1 MARVLGIGIA
11 TLDIINEVDGYPPED
26 AEVRA
31 LAQRIAR
38 GGNAAN
44 TLTVLS
50 LLGHRCTFGGV
61 LAAEPDGARVRQA
74 LERYAIDL
82 GPCREIIQGKTPTSY
97 ICLNRRNGS
106 RTIIHFRDLP
116 EYPYEDFARID
127 LAAYDWLHFE
137 GRNVIAMQSMLKRVH
152 CERPDLPISLEIEKV
167 RPAIETL
174 FKGVNLLLFSRVYA
188 QSLGFNEPMA
198 FLHTMS
204 ARVPDTDLVC
214 TWGGQGAG
222 ALSKQGQEFRS
233 PAFPPV
239 KLVDTLGAGDTF
251 NAGII
256 DALVRGLGLAEALK
270 AANSLAGKKC
280 GILGFEGLAES
291 L

>member
-1 MARVLGIGIA
+1 MARILGIGIA

-31 LAQRIAR
+31 LVQRLTC

-61 LAAEPDGARVRQA
+61 LAAEPDGVHVRQA

-82 GPCREIIQGKTPTSY
+82 GPCREIKRGRTPTSY

-106 RTIIHFRDLP
+106 RTIIHFSNLP
-116 EYPYEDFARID
+116 EYTYEDFARID
-127 LAAYDWLHFE
+127 LSAYEWLHFE
-137 GRNVIAMQSMLKRVH
+137 GRNVAAMRFMLERVR
-152 CERPDLPISLEIEKV
+152 CERPDLPISLEIEKA
-167 RPAIETL
+167 RPAIRTL
-174 FKGVNLLLFSRVYA
+174 FKGANLLLFSRVYA
-188 QSLGFNEPMA
+188 ESLGFTEPMA
-198 FLHTMS
+198 FLRTT
-204 ARVPDTDLVC
+204 AVRVPATDLVC
-214 TWGGQGAG
+214 TWGAQGAW
-222 ALSKQGQEFRS
+222 ALSKYGEEFSS
-233 PAFPPV
+233 PAFPPA

-256 DALVRGLGLAEALK
+256 NALVRGSGLAEALE

-280 GILGFEGLAES
+280 GIVGFEGLAGG
-291 L
+291 

>member
-1 MARVLGIGIA
+1 MARILGIGIA

-31 LAQRIAR
+31 VGQRIAL

-50 LLGHRCTFGGV
+50 LLGHHCTFGGV
-61 LAAEPDGARVRQA
+61 LAAEPDGVRVRQA
-74 LERYAIDL
+74 LERYAIEL
-82 GPCREIIQGKTPTSY
+82 GPCREIRQGKAPTSY

-116 EYPYEDFARID
+116 EYTYEDFARID
-127 LAAYDWLHFE
+127 LSAYDWLHFE
-137 GRNVIAMQSMLKRVH
+137 GRNVVAMQDMLERVRY
-152 CERPDLPISLEIEKV
+152 ERPDLPISIEIEKV

-174 FKGVNLLLFSRVYA
+174 FKGANVLLFSRVYA
-188 QSLGFNEPMA
+188 QSLGFNAPMA
-198 FLHTMS
+198 FLRNAAIH
-204 ARVPDTDLVC
+204 VPDTDLVC

-222 ALSKQGQEFRS
+222 ALSKNGEEFRS

-251 NAGII
+251 IAGII
-256 DALVRGLGLAEALK
+256 NALVCGLGLAEALE
-270 AANSLAGKKC
+270 AASSLAGRKC
-280 GILGFEGLAES
+280 GIVGFDGLAGG
-291 L
+291 